1 MKLNAETLQIRQERK
16 LMNQIL
22 IASRIPPQT
31 DLSNIFGTYEFSV
44 VPLSGFATDGSL
56 YYCKDK
62 SVIAKEL
69 REFEPEEIGTQEEH

>member
-1 MKLNAETLQIRQERK
+1 MKLNGEALQIRQERK

-22 IASRIPPQT
+22 AASRIPPET

-44 VPLSGFATDGSL
+44 VKLSRFATDRSL

-62 SVIAKEL
+62 SVIPKEL
-69 REFEPEEIGTQEEH
+69 RKFEPEEIGTQEH